1 MSASERIRQGKFPF
15 REMTVAQVRERK
27 GLAYLEVAFLESAR
41 FYKLFRN
48 NPSFNE
54 IVQLLRDSLAT
65 GLSLRVACTTLHGDV
80 IDRVQLAG
88 PPPGP
93 SPAKRHG

>member
-1 MSASERIRQGKFPF
+1 MSASERSRQGKVTF

-48 NPSFNE
+48 NPSFDE
-54 IVQLLRDSLAT
+54 IVQQLRDSMAT
-65 GLSLRVACTTLHGDV
+65 ASSLRVACTTLHGDI

-88 PPPGP
+88 PPAGP
-93 SPAKRHG
+93 STTKRNG